1 MESGRADVERRL
13 AEALA
18 ELQGHR
24 SALRQLKER
33 LRDEMRATEDLRGE
47 ASFYRGRA
55 ASALSARDE
64 EAAETR
70 RVGEE
75 LARALRA
82 NAILRRDARDA
93 RRALETADA
102 TRLSRSGASTSRSA
116 KRPHHDGRR
125 ERHREGSGVHEGDA
139 GGDGDL
145 AAAAASV
152 ADSARRLQTR
162 AESADA
168 ARRRAD
174 ARLARAVEEKLR
186 ALVRLSEEETRR
198 CAAESAL
205 EDLRRRPRQPPAAR
219 SPWRF
224 ASPGRLRRI
233 VGREA
238 TPPEPDAAAD
248 PQSETKPLE
257 QTTRDDHHH
266 QNQNHDAEDDDR
278 GDSDAPRTP
287 APIDARA
294 RRNTAREEG
303 NDDDDA

>member
-1 MESGRADVERRL
+1 MVESGRADVERRL

-82 NAILRRDARDA
+82 NASLRRDARDA

-145 AAAAASV
+145 AAAAASIV
-152 ADSARRLQTR
+152 DAARRLQTR

-198 CAAESAL
+198 RAAESAL
-205 EDLRRRPRQPPAAR
+205 EDLRRRPQQPPAAR

-238 TPPEPDAAAD
+238 TPPKPDAAAD
-248 PQSETKPLE
+248 PQSETTPLE
-257 QTTRDDHHH
+257 QTTRDDDHHH
-266 QNQNHDAEDDDR
+266 HHHAEDDDR
-278 GDSDAPRTP
+278 DDSDAPRTP

>member
-1 MESGRADVERRL
+1 MVESGRADVERRL

-82 NAILRRDARDA
+82 NASLRRDARDA

-102 TRLSRSGASTSRSA
+102 TRLWRSGASTSRSA

-145 AAAAASV
+145 AAAAASIV
-152 ADSARRLQTR
+152 DAARRLQTR

-198 CAAESAL
+198 RAAESAL
-205 EDLRRRPRQPPAAR
+205 EDLRRRPQQPPAAR

-238 TPPEPDAAAD
+238 TPPKPDAAAD
-248 PQSETKPLE
+248 PQSETTPLE
-257 QTTRDDHHH
+257 QTTRDDDHHH
-266 QNQNHDAEDDDR
+266 HHHAEDDDR

>member
-1 MESGRADVERRL
+1 MVESGRADVERRL

-125 ERHREGSGVHEGDA
+125 ERHREVSGVHEGDA

-152 ADSARRLQTR
+152 VDAARRLQNR

-198 CAAESAL
+198 RAAESAL
-205 EDLRRRPRQPPAAR
+205 EDLRRRPRQPSAAR

-238 TPPEPDAAAD
+238 TPPKPDDAAD
-248 PQSETKPLE
+248 LQTPLE

-266 QNQNHDAEDDDR
+266 HDHDAEDDDR

-287 APIDARA
+287 APIDALA
-294 RRNTAREEG
+294 RRNTAREER

>member
-125 ERHREGSGVHEGDA
+125 ERHREVSGVHEGDA

-152 ADSARRLQTR
+152 VDAARRLQNR

-198 CAAESAL
+198 RAAESAL
-205 EDLRRRPRQPPAAR
+205 EDLRRRPRQPSAAR

-238 TPPEPDAAAD
+238 TPPKPDDAAD
-248 PQSETKPLE
+248 LQTPLE

-266 QNQNHDAEDDDR
+266 HDHDAEDDDR

-287 APIDARA
+287 APIDALA
-294 RRNTAREEG
+294 RRNTAREER

>member
-1 MESGRADVERRL
+1 MVESGRADVERRL

-82 NAILRRDARDA
+82 NASLRRDARDA

-145 AAAAASV
+145 AAAAASIV
-152 ADSARRLQTR
+152 DAARRLQTR

-198 CAAESAL
+198 RAAESAL
-205 EDLRRRPRQPPAAR
+205 EDLRRRPQQPPAAR

-238 TPPEPDAAAD
+238 TPPKPDAAAD
-248 PQSETKPLE
+248 PQSETTPLE
-257 QTTRDDHHH
+257 QTTRDDDHHH
-266 QNQNHDAEDDDR
+266 HHHAEDDDR
-278 GDSDAPRTP
+278 DDSDAPRTP

-303 NDDDDA
+303 NEDDDA

>member
-125 ERHREGSGVHEGDA
+125 ERHREVSGVHEGDA

-152 ADSARRLQTR
+152 ADAARRLQNR

-198 CAAESAL
+198 RAAESAL
-205 EDLRRRPRQPPAAR
+205 EDLRRRPRKPPAAR

-238 TPPEPDAAAD
+238 TPPKPNDAAD
-248 PQSETKPLE
+248 PQTETTPLE
-257 QTTRDDHHH
+257 QTTRDDRHHH
-266 QNQNHDAEDDDR
+266 EHDAEDDDR

-287 APIDARA
+287 APIDALA
-294 RRNTAREEG
+294 QRNTAREER

>member
-1 MESGRADVERRL
+1 MVESGRADVERRL

-82 NAILRRDARDA
+82 NASLRRDARDA

-125 ERHREGSGVHEGDA
+125 ERHREASGVHEGDA

-145 AAAAASV
+145 AAAAASIV
-152 ADSARRLQTR
+152 DAARRLQTR

-198 CAAESAL
+198 RAAESAL
-205 EDLRRRPRQPPAAR
+205 EDLRRRPQQPPAAR

-238 TPPEPDAAAD
+238 TPPKPDAAAD
-248 PQSETKPLE
+248 PQSETTPLE
-257 QTTRDDHHH
+257 QTTRDDDHHH
-266 QNQNHDAEDDDR
+266 HHHAEDDDR
-278 GDSDAPRTP
+278 DDSDAPRTP

>member
-82 NAILRRDARDA
+82 NASLRRDARDA

-145 AAAAASV
+145 AAAAASIV
-152 ADSARRLQTR
+152 DAARRLQTR

-198 CAAESAL
+198 RAAESAL
-205 EDLRRRPRQPPAAR
+205 EDLRRRPQQPPAAR

-238 TPPEPDAAAD
+238 TPPKPDAAAD
-248 PQSETKPLE
+248 PQSETTPLE
-257 QTTRDDHHH
+257 QTTRDDDHHH
-266 QNQNHDAEDDDR
+266 HHHAEDDDR
-278 GDSDAPRTP
+278 DDSDAPRTP

>member
-82 NAILRRDARDA
+82 NASLRRDARDA

-145 AAAAASV
+145 AAAAASIV
-152 ADSARRLQTR
+152 DAARRLQTR

-198 CAAESAL
+198 RAAESAL
-205 EDLRRRPRQPPAAR
+205 EDLRRRPQQPPAAR

-238 TPPEPDAAAD
+238 TPPKPDAAAD
-248 PQSETKPLE
+248 PQSETTPLE
-257 QTTRDDHHH
+257 QTTRDDDHDHHH
-266 QNQNHDAEDDDR
+266 HAEDDDR
-278 GDSDAPRTP
+278 DDSDAPRTP

-303 NDDDDA
+303 NEDDDA

>member
-1 MESGRADVERRL
+1 MVESGRADVERRL

-125 ERHREGSGVHEGDA
+125 ERHREVSGVHEGDA

-152 ADSARRLQTR
+152 ADAARRLQNR

-198 CAAESAL
+198 RAAESAL

-238 TPPEPDAAAD
+238 TPPKPDDAAD
-248 PQSETKPLE
+248 PQTETTPLE

-266 QNQNHDAEDDDR
+266 YDHDAEDDDR

-287 APIDARA
+287 APIDALA
-294 RRNTAREEG
+294 RRNTAREER